1 MLKNLILNRGLMSP
15 KVMGYGGTKLSQAQT
30 KKNFSS
36 GVWNWLQK
44 QEKTNNQETSKDA
57 NKNSDGT
64 SEKNGKGD
72 SNGDKSKPLTEE
84 IPKDF
89 AVLFPSHKPI
99 FPFQTY
105 ITPMK
110 EEDFD
115 FVSKFAL
122 TKVGA
127 FYMQNDSQPED
138 PSGDES
144 KKFADL
150 IAEAEQAVKTK
161 LDEAPT
167 PLKSTLK
174 SSLPTA
180 QPKYVKREDLV
191 GLELATTYDENLN
204 SYLSPHLDVSV
215 SGKSFHRIDSL
226 NDVHS

>member
-15 KVMGYGGTKLSQAQT
+15 KVMGYGGTKLSQAHT

-36 GVWNWLQK
+36 GSWNWLQK
-44 QEKTNNQETSKDA
+44 QENTNKQETSKDA
-57 NKNSDGT
+57 NKKSDGT
-64 SEKNGKGD
+64 TEKNGKDG
-72 SNGDKSKPLTEE
+72 SNGDKSKPPTEE

-127 FYMQNDSQPED
+127 FYMQNESQPED
-138 PSGDES
+138 PTGDES
-144 KKFADL
+144 KKFSDL
-150 IAEAEQAVKTK
+150 IAEAEEAVKTK
-161 LDEAPT
+161 LDKAPT
-167 PLKSTLK
+167 PAKSTLK

-180 QPKYVKREDLV
+180 QPKYVKRED
-191 GLELATTYDENLN
+191 
-204 SYLSPHLDVSV
+204 
-215 SGKSFHRIDSL
+215 
-226 NDVHS
+226 